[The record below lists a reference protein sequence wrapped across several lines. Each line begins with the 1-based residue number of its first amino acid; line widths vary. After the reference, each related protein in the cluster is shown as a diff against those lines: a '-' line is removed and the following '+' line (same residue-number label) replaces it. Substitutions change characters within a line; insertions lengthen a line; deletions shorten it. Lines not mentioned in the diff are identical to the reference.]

1 MDRHTHSHEV
11 SRLSVIETG
20 RRRRWTDDE
29 KLRIIAESER
39 GPRQVSSTA
48 RRHGMSP
55 SQLFGWRRD
64 FGVGRVRQELAVQ
77 PAFLPVSVCGAVAE
91 RQAAISWIEIELSG
105 GRMIR
110 IDAGIDAEAL
120 ARILEV
126 VDRRS

>member
-64 FGVGRVRQELAVQ
+64 FGVGRVKQELAVQ
-77 PAFLPVSVCGAVAE
+77 PAFLPVSVCGVVA
-91 RQAAISWIEIELSG
+91 RQAAISRIEIELSG
-105 GRMIR
+105 GRKIR
-110 IDAGIDAEAL
+110 VDCDIDAEAL
-120 ARILEV
+120 ARILDV